1 MSYISYVIILIDIL
15 IGLCN
20 LGFIEFSRQRNI
32 LVNLTW
38 LYVQEFR
45 PALIELC
52 GQTQFIFELWG
63 GELSCNYTYFLL
75 DVDTNTYPL
84 EQIVKTDSS
93 LTGRTEPTEET
104 KPELRNVRPQNYS
117 EKKR

>member
-104 KPELRNVRPQNYS
+104 KPELRTVRPQNYS